1 MGAILR
7 AGIIG
12 DTGRGDY
19 GHSLDIAYKNS
30 PDVEVVSIADPD
42 NNGRKAAAQRSGAS
56 REYDDYREMLDKENL
71 DLVNVC
77 PRWLGNHEE
86 MVIASA
92 TAEVKGILCE
102 KPFAPSLS
110 EADSML
116 ESCARNGVRVVV
128 AHRRVNAY
136 EIHGKKLLDD
146 GLIGDLRTIKS
157 RGKEDRRAGSMDLMV
172 LGTHMMD
179 SLRYFA
185 GDEVEW
191 VHGSVTQN
199 NHAVTVDD
207 IYEGNEE
214 IGLIAG
220 NGVDAHFKFQNGI
233 SAYFESHPSDP
244 GSDRHSRSFGFEIHG
259 TTGVISIRNSPSG
272 EMYIYPHG
280 QWIPSESDGKWER
293 IYIENWERM
302 PDGTVRNSNERTHL
316 SNHMM
321 VTELI
326 NAIRED
332 REVEGVSSG
341 EDGRKALE
349 MIMAVHESERLK
361 TRVYLPMVNREN
373 PYSTWRQDEYGF

>member
-146 GLIGDLRTIKS
+146 GLIGDLR
-157 RGKEDRRAGSMDLMV
+157 
-172 LGTHMMD
+172 
-179 SLRYFA
+179 F
-185 GDEVEW
+185 
-191 VHGSVTQN
+191 SVP
-199 NHAVTVDD
+199 
-207 IYEGNEE
+207 I
-214 IGLIAG
+214 
-220 NGVDAHFKFQNGI
+220 
-233 SAYFESHPSDP
+233 
-244 GSDRHSRSFGFEIHG
+244 
-259 TTGVISIRNSPSG
+259 
-272 EMYIYPHG
+272 
-280 QWIPSESDGKWER
+280 
-293 IYIENWERM
+293 
-302 PDGTVRNSNERTHL
+302 
-316 SNHMM
+316 
-321 VTELI
+321 
-326 NAIRED
+326 
-332 REVEGVSSG
+332 
-341 EDGRKALE
+341 
-349 MIMAVHESERLK
+349 
-361 TRVYLPMVNREN
+361 
-373 PYSTWRQDEYGF
+373 